1 MSSEGGGQRVD
12 FDLWR
17 FADHEGYEQNW
28 AISKGGTGSIYFIL
42 YSLEAM
48 STVNLPHP
56 QKGRRGRG
64 SVAIIEDYR
73 IPVHLHLTSESCHG
87 SPTVVYNLH
96 MIFNNLF
103 LPVIIC

>member
-1 MSSEGGGQRVD
+1 MWTLIFGDSLIMRAMS
-12 FDLWR
+12 
-17 FADHEGYEQNW
+17 N
-28 AISKGGTGSIYFIL
+28 TGLFLRGVLGRYILSFIP
-42 YSLEAM
+42 LEAM

>member
-42 YSLEAM
+42 YYFRGH
-48 STVNLPHP
+48 VN
-56 QKGRRGRG
+56 
-64 SVAIIEDYR
+64 
-73 IPVHLHLTSESCHG
+73 C
-87 SPTVVYNLH
+87 
-96 MIFNNLF
+96 
-103 LPVIIC
+103 